1 MIKLVA
7 NWTDVLDLKD
17 FQNKF
22 VLLYKK
28 KKLVAHEG
36 KLDLQKDFIKYA
48 LIVLLVWLAF
58 NKTSDIWE
66 M

>member
-1 MIKLVA
+1 M
-7 NWTDVLDLKD
+7 LDLKD

-58 NKTSDIWE
+58 NKTSDI
-66 M
+66 